1 MVNTIEYYQ
10 FLDVNIR
17 VGTVI
22 KAEVNTSLKRPSIIL
37 LIDFGSEIGIK
48 KSSAQITTNYNSEN
62 IINKQVA
69 AVINFQPKQ
78 IGNLLSEVLVLGF
91 PDNNGEPILVSP
103 DKKIKNGVRL
113 F

>member
-69 AVINFQPKQ
+69 AVINFKPKQ

-91 PDNNGEPILVSP
+91 PDNNEEPILFSP
-103 DKKIKNGVRL
+103 DKKVKNGGKL

>member
-10 FLDVNIR
+10 FLDVDIR

-22 KAEVNTSLKRPSIIL
+22 KAEVNTSLKKPSIIL

-69 AVINFQPKQ
+69 AVINFKPKQ

-91 PDNNGEPILVSP
+91 PDNNEEPILFSP
-103 DKKIKNGVRL
+103 DKKVKNGGKL